1 MCDQHLTRRD
11 FIKLG
16 ALTVGGI
23 ALAGCRGDQI
33 VRVTATPAPTSGT
46 QPANTLLIPTRGAQA
61 APTAPAPTLA
71 PGIAA
76 DTIFVNGRVVTLDAS
91 DNIAQAI
98 ALKDGLILRTG
109 TSDAMRALAGA
120 NTKVIDLRGKT
131 LTPGI
136 IDTHNH
142 LSTLGL
148 VGTLYIDINPP
159 AVKTIADLQ
168 AKIAEAIAKKQKG
181 EWVIAQGFVS
191 FDGRNPEKRDIDPVS
206 PNNPVMLINQG
217 GHIAT
222 VNSYAL
228 KLANVT
234 ASTPNPKYGF
244 FVRDAKGEPNG
255 VLINH
260 SAEDVFRTMWAD
272 LATPQIY
279 ADSVTSPQPKFA
291 AVGVTTFCDNN
302 ARGLERVKAYFDAG
316 RNHKMTIRGL
326 MMNTIEYYPELAG
339 RPEAIKTMQ
348 YEDDYMRFRGF
359 KFLLD
364 GAAIAMYTHE
374 PHKGIAW
381 DVATWDPKQLNEAI
395 KTLHAAGYQCSF
407 HVIGDAAVDM
417 ALDAIEGAQKA
428 RPRADARHRIEHA
441 ALNTDKALKRT
452 KDLGVIVSTQPQ
464 VIRLMGDALREQLG
478 EDRAKRLMPTRTWL
492 DLGVPLCLSSD
503 SPTLPWYQPQVTLA
517 GAMARIT
524 ASNQVLAPDQCL
536 TIKEAMRAH
545 TVTSA
550 YALFQEKVKGS
561 LEPGKMADLIVWTE
575 DPYALS
581 WQQMVNTTI
590 DLTMVGGKVAYQKT

>member
-1 MCDQHLTRRD
+1 MCDQHLSRRD

-23 ALAGCRGDQI
+23 ALAGCGGNQI
-33 VRVTATPAPTSGT
+33 VQMTATPT
-46 QPANTLLIPTRGAQA
+46 PAATTL
-61 APTAPAPTLA
+61 PAPTIA
-71 PGIAA
+71 SGIVA
-76 DTIFVNGRVVTLDAS
+76 DTIFVNGRVVTLDATDS
-91 DNIAQAI
+91 IAQAI
-98 ALKDGLILRTG
+98 AIKDGLILRTG
-109 TSDAMRALAGA
+109 TSDAIRALAGA
-120 NTKVIDLRGKT
+120 NTKLIDLRGKT

-142 LSTLGL
+142 LSVLGL
-148 VGTLYIDINPP
+148 TGPLYIDINPP
-159 AVKTIADLQ
+159 AVRTLAELQ
-168 AKIAEAIAKKQKG
+168 AKLAEAIAKKQKG
-181 EWVIAQGFVS
+181 EWVIAQGFIS
-191 FDGRNPEKRDIDPVS
+191 FEGRNPEKRDIDPVS

-217 GHIAT
+217 GHIGM

-234 ASTPNPKYGF
+234 ASTPNPKFGMF
-244 FVRDAKGEPNG
+244 GRDAKGEPNG

-260 SAEDVFRTMWAD
+260 SAMDIFRKLWAN
-272 LATPQIY
+272 LLTPEIY
-279 ADSVTSPQPKFA
+279 QAAVTSPQPKFA

-302 ARGLERVKAYFDAG
+302 ARGLDRMKAYFDAG
-316 RNHKMTIRGL
+316 RNHKMTIRGAI
-326 MMNTIEYYPELAG
+326 MNTIEYYPELAG
-339 RPEAIKTMQ
+339 RPEAVKAMQ
-348 YEDDYMRFRGF
+348 YEDDYMRMRGY
-359 KFLLD
+359 KFLVD
-364 GAAIAMYTHE
+364 GAAVAMRTNE
-374 PHKGIAW
+374 PHKGLAW
-381 DVATWDPKQLNEAI
+381 DVATWDARALNDAV

-428 RPRADARHRIEHA
+428 SPRADARHRIEHA

-464 VIRLMGDALREQLG
+464 ALRLLGDALREQLG
-478 EDRAKRLMPTRTWL
+478 EERAKRLMPTRTWL

-503 SPTLPWYQPQVTLA
+503 SPTLPWYSPQVTLA
-517 GAMARIT
+517 GALARVT

-536 TIKEAMRAH
+536 TFKEAIRAH

-561 LEPGKMADLIVWTE
+561 LEPGKMADLIVWTD

-581 WQQMVNTTI
+581 WQQLYSTTI
-590 DLTMVGGKVAYQKT
+590 DLTMVGGKTVYQK